1 MNCMKEKLFTRDFVL
16 LWLGQS
22 VSQLGNGAGFI
33 GLLWWVQVT
42 TGSAVVLG
50 TLAMMQTLVSVF
62 LGPFAGAAVD
72 RMDRKG
78 IIVVTDVIRG
88 VNYCILA
95 WLVSTSQLTLPLLFG
110 ISALNAV
117 CGKFFNPAIS
127 ASIPLLVPNSRLQ
140 QANSL
145 NQISVSMTNIV
156 SYGAGGI
163 LVAFLGVPILL
174 AANGI
179 SFLLSALSEMFI
191 RIPPVRSDKQKIT
204 AKLLS
209 ADVLLGFVYVKE
221 NVVLFKIMQVAMILN
236 FFSAPIFILLP
247 KFVNERMGLGS
258 EVFGYLLSAQMV
270 GALLV
275 TLLMSLIARG
285 KFIQWSARFGLVI
298 VGGLTVALAFI
309 PGSMWWISVG
319 IFALLGVF
327 NGIVN
332 IYYGTVM
339 QRVTKPE
346 FMGKVF
352 GLLSTVSQGLQPLSQ
367 GMSGIV
373 AEFVSLPILYGVCGA
388 AVTGGGLQFGFLPG
402 IKTFLGGDSEEN
414 ETAPGQPVAA
424 EA

>member
-1 MNCMKEKLFTRDFVL
+1 MKEKLFTRDFVL

-285 KFIQWSARFGLVI
+285 KFIQWSAQIGRAHV
-298 VGGLTVALAFI
+298 
-309 PGSMWWISVG
+309 
-319 IFALLGVF
+319 
-327 NGIVN
+327 
-332 IYYGTVM
+332 
-339 QRVTKPE
+339 
-346 FMGKVF
+346 
-352 GLLSTVSQGLQPLSQ
+352 
-367 GMSGIV
+367 
-373 AEFVSLPILYGVCGA
+373 
-388 AVTGGGLQFGFLPG
+388 
-402 IKTFLGGDSEEN
+402 
-414 ETAPGQPVAA
+414 
-424 EA
+424 